1 MEVHHH
7 THHPKRWKEYFWE
20 FFMLFMAVFCGFL
33 AELQLEH
40 YIEHQREKKYI
51 ERVYKDLKKDTAF
64 YSQHKKYLSG
74 VYHLMDSMIT
84 QLHSDTYKNE
94 PDQFYLMGLRA
105 RAGRYFEYYN
115 TAFEQMKTSGNLRLI
130 QNEQLLDSLVNYYYL
145 LDKRVTIIDSRGLD
159 VLTELT
165 KAINTFFDAGYYTNN
180 GTFDDGI
187 LYTRSFYTQNAR
199 FPESTAQNKLLLKN
213 LCHQRKGNVKSQVNF
228 LMDLQKMSTRLLQ
241 QIEKEYEIK

>member
-1 MEVHHH
+1 
-7 THHPKRWKEYFWE
+7 
-20 FFMLFMAVFCGFL
+20 MLFMAVFCGFL

-64 YSQHKKYLSG
+64 YTQHKNHLSG

-84 QLHSDTYKNE
+84 LLHTDTYKNN

-165 KAINTFFDAGYYTNN
+165 KAINLFFDAGYYIDI
-180 GTFDDGI
+180 GTFDDRLGFNRV
-187 LYTRSFYTQNAR
+187 LYTQNAR
-199 FPESTAQNKLLLKN
+199 FPESTSQNKLLLKN
-213 LCHQRKGNVKSQVNF
+213 ICLQRKGNVKSQVNF
-228 LMDLQKMSTRLLQ
+228 LMDLQKMSSRLLQ

>member
-64 YSQHKKYLSG
+64 YSQHKKSLSD

-84 QLHSDTYKNE
+84 QLHTDTYKND

-105 RAGRYFEYYN
+105 RGARYFEYYN
-115 TAFEQMKTSGNLRLI
+115 TAFEQMKTSGNLRLVK
-130 QNEQLLDSLVNYYYL
+130 NEQLLDSLVNYYYVA
-145 LDKRVTIIDSRGLD
+145 DKRVAIIDNRGLEI
-159 VLTELT
+159 VTELQ
-165 KAINTFFDAGYYTNN
+165 KAINLFFDAGYFIDI
-180 GTFDDGI
+180 GTFDDRIG
-187 LYTRSFYTQNAR
+187 YTRSFYTQNAR

-213 LCHQRKGNVKSQVNF
+213 LCHLRKANVKSQVNF
-228 LMDLQKMSTRLLQ
+228 LMDLQKKSTRLLQ

>member
-1 MEVHHH
+1 
-7 THHPKRWKEYFWE
+7 
-20 FFMLFMAVFCGFL
+20 MLFMAVFCGFL

-64 YSQHKKYLSG
+64 YNQYKNHLSG

-84 QLHSDTYKNE
+84 LLHTDTYKNN

-105 RAGRYFEYYN
+105 RASRYFEYYN

-130 QNEQLLDSLVNYYYL
+130 QNEQLLDSLVNYYYI
-145 LDKRVTIIDSRGLD
+145 LDKRVATLDSRGLE

-165 KAINTFFDAGYYTNN
+165 KALNTFFDAGYYTNI

-187 LYTRSFYTQNAR
+187 LFTRSFSSKNAR
-199 FPESTAQNKLLLKN
+199 FPESTSQNKLLLKN
-213 LCHQRKGNVKSQVNF
+213 ICLQRKGNVKSQVNF
-228 LMDLQKMSTRLLQ
+228 LMDLQKMSSRLLQ